1 MFPPRRL
8 RFLDPTVIPLQ
19 GGFNEFLLR
28 AISCEVSWLI
38 AVKTVPDSWAVL
50 GCVVSELSSPLSS
63 VSLSS
68 AQVHWDCCVI
78 EGPGGV

>member
-1 MFPPRRL
+1 M
-8 RFLDPTVIPLQ
+8 IPQLFHCE
-19 GGFNEFLLR
+19 GGSNAFLLR
-28 AISCEVSWLI
+28 VISCKVSWLI
-38 AVKTVPDSWAVL
+38 AVKTVPSSWAVL

-63 VSLSS
+63 VSLSL